1 MSKKNDVLTKMLDY
15 GILMVLIILIIFF
28 SVASS
33 NFLSINTCMT
43 ILKQVS
49 ITGITSVGMC
59 YVILTG
65 GIDLSVGSIAAFL
78 LSQVDENRGFVSD
91 GTGKQHGAGIERN

>member
-33 NFLSINTCMT
+33 NFLSIK
-43 ILKQVS
+43 IPV
-49 ITGITSVGMC
+49 
-59 YVILTG
+59 
-65 GIDLSVGSIAAFL
+65 
-78 LSQVDENRGFVSD
+78 
-91 GTGKQHGAGIERN
+91 

>member
-43 ILKQVS
+43 ILTKS
-49 ITGITSVGMC
+49 TPTK
-59 YVILTG
+59 IL
-65 GIDLSVGSIAAFL
+65 
-78 LSQVDENRGFVSD
+78 
-91 GTGKQHGAGIERN
+91 

>member
-49 ITGITSVGMC
+49 ITGITSVGM
-59 YVILTG
+59 
-65 GIDLSVGSIAAFL
+65 
-78 LSQVDENRGFVSD
+78 
-91 GTGKQHGAGIERN
+91 

>member
-33 NFLSINTCMT
+33 IF
-43 ILKQVS
+43 
-49 ITGITSVGMC
+49 SVLIP
-59 YVILTG
+59 V
-65 GIDLSVGSIAAFL
+65 
-78 LSQVDENRGFVSD
+78 
-91 GTGKQHGAGIERN
+91 

>member
-43 ILKQVS
+43 IL
-49 ITGITSVGMC
+49 
-59 YVILTG
+59 
-65 GIDLSVGSIAAFL
+65 
-78 LSQVDENRGFVSD
+78 NRCPLPELHQWECVM
-91 GTGKQHGAGIERN
+91 